1 MNTLN
6 AKQDYPLYEKHPELI
21 QTQTGKAVDA
31 INMENILSGAVTPED
46 CRISAQTL
54 EYQAQIEESA
64 GNPQI
69 AANFRRAA
77 EMTRIPDARIIE
89 IYNQMRPH
97 VATKEEL
104 LAIAEELESQYD
116 AVLNGALLRETAEVY
131 TERNM
136 LRIDERK
143 KG

>member
-1 MNTLN
+1 MNRLD
-6 AKQDYPLYEKHPELI
+6 AKKDYPLYEKHPELI
-21 QTQTGKAVDA
+21 RTQTGKAVDE
-31 INMENILSGAVTPED
+31 INIENILSGAVTPDD

-77 EMTRIPDARIIE
+77 EMTRIPDGRIIE
-89 IYNQMRPH
+89 VYNQMRPH
-97 VATKEEL
+97 VSTKEEL
-104 LAIAEELESQYD
+104 LAIAEELEGQYD

-131 TERNM
+131 AQRGM
-136 LRIDERK
+136 LRVDERK